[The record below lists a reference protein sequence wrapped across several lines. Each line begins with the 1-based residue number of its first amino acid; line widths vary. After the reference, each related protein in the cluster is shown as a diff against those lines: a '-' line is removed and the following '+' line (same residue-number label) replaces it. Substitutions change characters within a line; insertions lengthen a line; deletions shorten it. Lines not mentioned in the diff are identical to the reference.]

1 MCSIKGCSQSHL
13 LLSVPSHLSPPK
25 LTFAIVCIIVGV
37 VLVVIVIVAIVV
49 AVVVSQVQAAVPAV
63 PANTS

>member
-49 AVVVSQVQAAVPAV
+49 AVLVSQLPAS
-63 PANTS
+63 NS